1 MKIFKNKFFISF
13 LVLLISTSGI
23 YYFKFYK
30 RDNLTTSV
38 GNDVF
43 YTVSTGSLVSSIN
56 VLGETN
62 LLNEQ
67 KLKFNLNGT
76 VRGVYVKEG
85 DLVKT
90 GDIIAELDKGEL
102 NNELKEAYLK
112 LENSKLN
119 LEKSLSKFNYEDK
132 IRAEIEINNKNRKL
146 DNSIHDFSIQDLNDL
161 DRIKLLEEN
170 IKKSTLDLDK
180 QKNELELEKTKY
192 EKDFLLSKNDYE
204 YKISNFENEKW
215 KLEKA
220 IIDEEKSLN
229 DKITQYNRSLEDIK
243 EKLYTNLNEYDSYL
257 RNTNSI
263 LKIDKDYNYSGDIN
277 IYFSAKNSIYK
288 NNAEISYWA
297 VKGSKID
304 LEKAFNKTIDFK
316 NINNL
321 IYLLEQELKIFDSLY
336 SLGDNISKGAANSI
350 ETLDFSQSEIDSINS
365 FGTSIR
371 SSVTSSKNNSL
382 DNIDKLKNQDSID
395 ILKQKSQIEI
405 TRLKNDLLNLKPN
418 LEKAELDYKTQ
429 SLSLPYKINELE
441 ISYNTSK
448 LNLEKQKRELSDELY
463 KIENTKKD
471 RENELK
477 LSKLDYE
484 ISLKEY
490 QKRYESNSLPEEIV
504 LLQNDVKQAEINI
517 DNVNKKIENYE
528 IRAPFDGIIDNL
540 NLKVG
545 DNLNNNSTEEK
556 YINLVNPNI
565 IEVKIKLDQID
576 ITKIKK
582 GTVVNAIF
590 DSYPDMTF
598 TGAISFIDSKP
609 TDDNGSKKYIV
620 KFLLDKGDLNIY
632 SGMFSNVEIALER
645 IEDAVIVPS
654 MSIELDNDSG
664 QNFVTILVDGKKEK
678 RFVELGITSNSM
690 TQVISGLEVG
700 VQVLEINFDANN
712 FNVEDFKGGG
722 YYGI

>member
-13 LVLLISTSGI
+13 LVLLISTSWI

-38 GNDVF
+38 WNDVF
-43 YTVSTGSLVSSIN
+43 YTVSTWSLVSSIN
-56 VLGETN
+56 VLWETN

-67 KLKFNLNGT
+67 KLKFNLNWT
-76 VRGVYVKEG
+76 VRWVYVKEW

-90 GDIIAELDKGEL
+90 WDIIAELDKWEL

-297 VKGSKID
+297 VKWSKID

-336 SLGDNISKGAANSI
+336 SLWDNISKWAANSI

-528 IRAPFDGIIDNL
+528 IRAPFDWIIDNL
-540 NLKVG
+540 NLKVW

-582 GTVVNAIF
+582 WTVVNAIF

-598 TGAISFIDSKP
+598 TWAISFIDSKP
-609 TDDNGSKKYIV
+609 TDDNWSKKYIV
-620 KFLLDKGDLNIY
+620 KFLLDKWDLNIY

-654 MSIELDNDSG
+654 MSIELDNDSW

-678 RFVELGITSNSM
+678 RFVELWITSNSM
-690 TQVISGLEVG
+690 TQVISWLEVW

-712 FNVEDFKGGG
+712 FNVEDFKWWG
-722 YYGI
+722 YYWI

>member
-1 MKIFKNKFFISF
+1 MKIFKNKFFILF
-13 LVLLISTSGI
+13 VLLLILSSVV

-30 RDNLTTSV
+30 KDNSTTSV
-38 GNDVF
+38 WNDVF
-43 YTVSTGSLVSSIN
+43 YTVSTWSLVSSIN
-56 VLGETN
+56 VLWETN

-67 KLKFNLNGT
+67 KLKFNLNWA
-76 VRGVYVKEG
+76 VRWVYVKEW
-85 DLVKT
+85 DLVKSW
-90 GDIIAELDKGEL
+90 DILAELDKWEL

-132 IRAEIEINNKNRKL
+132 IRAEIEIDNKKRKL
-146 DNSIHDFSIQDLNDL
+146 DNSIYDFSTQDLNDI

-180 QKNELELEKTKY
+180 QKKELELEKAKY
-192 EKDFLLSKNDYE
+192 EKDFLLSKSDYE

-229 DKITQYNRSLEDIK
+229 DKIIQYNRNLDDIK
-243 EKLYTNLNEYDSYL
+243 EKLYTNLSEYDSIL

-263 LKIDKDYNYSGDIN
+263 LKIDKDYNYSWDKN
-277 IYFSAKNSIYK
+277 IYFSAKDSTYK
-288 NNAEISYWA
+288 NNAEMSYWA
-297 VKGSKID
+297 VKWRKTD
-304 LEKAFNKTIDFK
+304 LQNAFNKTTDFK
-316 NINNL
+316 SIDNL
-321 IYLLEQELKIFDSLY
+321 VYLLEQELKIFDSLY
-336 SLGDNISKGAANSI
+336 ALWDNLSKWATNSI
-350 ETLDFSQSEIDSINS
+350 ETIDFTQSNIDSINS
-365 FGTSIR
+365 SGNSIR
-371 SSVTSSKNNSL
+371 NNANSSKNSTL
-382 DNIDKLKNQDSID
+382 DNIDKLRKEDSID
-395 ILKQKSQIEI
+395 ILKQRSQIEV

-429 SLSLPYKINELE
+429 LLSLPYKINELE
-441 ISYNTSK
+441 ISYNTSE
-448 LNLEKQKRELSDELY
+448 LNLEKQKRELKDELY
-463 KIENTKKD
+463 KIENWKKD

-490 QKRYESNSLPEEIV
+490 QKRYESNNLPEEIV

-528 IRAPFDGIIDNL
+528 IRAPFDWVIDNL
-540 NLKVG
+540 NLKVW

-582 GTVVNAIF
+582 WTIVNANF

-598 TGAISFIDSKP
+598 TWAISFIDSKP
-609 TDDNGSKKYIV
+609 TDDNWSKKYIV
-620 KFLLDKGDLNIY
+620 KFLLDKWDLNIY
-632 SGMFSNVEIALER
+632 SGMFSNVEIVFEK
-645 IEDAVIVPS
+645 IDDAILVPS
-654 MSIELDNDSG
+654 MSIELDNDSW
-664 QNFVTILVDGKKEK
+664 QNFVSVLIDGKKEK
-678 RFVELGITSNSM
+678 RFVEIWITSNSM
-690 TQVISGLEVG
+690 TQIVSWLEIWD
-700 VQVLEINFDANN
+700 QVLEINFDANN
-712 FNVEDFKGGG
+712 FNVDDFKWGG
-722 YYGI
+722 YYWI

>member
-1 MKIFKNKFFISF
+1 MKIFKNKFFILF
-13 LVLLISTSGI
+13 VLLLILSSVV

-30 RDNLTTSV
+30 KDNSATSV

-67 KLKFNLNGT
+67 KLKFNLNGA

-85 DLVKT
+85 DLVKS
-90 GDIIAELDKGEL
+90 GDILAELDKGEL

-132 IRAEIEINNKNRKL
+132 IRAEIEIDNKKRKL
-146 DNSIHDFSIQDLNDL
+146 DNSIYDFSTQDLNDI

-180 QKNELELEKTKY
+180 QKKELELEKAKY
-192 EKDFLLSKNDYE
+192 EKDFLLSKSDYE

-229 DKITQYNRSLEDIK
+229 DKIIQYNRNLDDIK
-243 EKLYTNLNEYDSYL
+243 EKLYTNLSEYDSIL

-263 LKIDKDYNYSGDIN
+263 LKIDKDYNYSGDKN
-277 IYFSAKNSIYK
+277 IYFSAKDSTYK
-288 NNAEISYWA
+288 NNAEMSYWA
-297 VKGSKID
+297 VKGRKTD
-304 LEKAFNKTIDFK
+304 LQNAFNKTTDFK
-316 NINNL
+316 SIDNL
-321 IYLLEQELKIFDSLY
+321 VYLLEQELKIFDSLY
-336 SLGDNISKGAANSI
+336 ALGDNLSKGATNSI
-350 ETLDFSQSEIDSINS
+350 ETIDFTQSNIDSINS
-365 FGTSIR
+365 SGNSIR
-371 SSVTSSKNNSL
+371 NNANSSKNSTL
-382 DNIDKLKNQDSID
+382 DNIDKLRKEDSID
-395 ILKQKSQIEI
+395 ILKQRSQIEV

-441 ISYNTSK
+441 ISYNTSV
-448 LNLEKQKRELSDELY
+448 LNLEKQKRELKDELY
-463 KIENTKKD
+463 KIENGKKD

-490 QKRYESNSLPEEIV
+490 QKRYESNNLPEEIV

-528 IRAPFDGIIDNL
+528 IRAPFDGVIDNL

-582 GTVVNAIF
+582 GTIVNANF

-632 SGMFSNVEIALER
+632 SGMFSNVEIVFEK
-645 IEDAVIVPS
+645 IDDAILVPS

-664 QNFVTILVDGKKEK
+664 QNFVSVLIDGKKEK
-678 RFVELGITSNSM
+678 RFVEIGITSNSM
-690 TQVISGLEVG
+690 TQIVSGLEIG
-700 VQVLEINFDANN
+700 DQVLEINFDANN
-712 FNVEDFKGGG
+712 FNVDDFKGGG